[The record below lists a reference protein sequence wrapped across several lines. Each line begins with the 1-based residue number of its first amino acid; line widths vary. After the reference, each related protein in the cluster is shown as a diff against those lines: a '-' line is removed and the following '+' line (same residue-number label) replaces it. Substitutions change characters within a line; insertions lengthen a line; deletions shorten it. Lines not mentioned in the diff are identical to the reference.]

1 MAEMN
6 QTRIIQVSA
15 AAKEDSFG
23 TAAALDSRIRCE
35 SGNFPNPEH
44 TTVNDQD
51 LIGASLEPSD
61 QILVAKSY
69 TMALSQPRVKPH
81 TLAFIAAYAMGKCA
95 TTTPTHAADTRKHRI
110 AVEQNITLPT
120 FTMQE
125 TIKTG
130 IFKKYTGCGVSD
142 FSLTVQRG
150 ANRMVNLSANLS
162 MTKAENGAQDASAE
176 IGEKPLNGASSAVFL
191 GDGDYD
197 GSLDDIRGAAAPYA
211 NIDLATSD
219 IGGGPDNLTGRM
231 QSMTWNFN
239 NNPESDDLY
248 RVGSGANRAAWERG
262 EPLQTVDLDFDY
274 KDEAA
279 LAHYE
284 DQEDLALQWI
294 IKGDSIENVNA
305 DPDGAGRLAAGNIVF
320 SYGINLLFPKLR
332 YTGYTRS
339 VAAGK
344 QIVQANFQVL
354 QHATHGSVILDIFN
368 QQAGYAG

>member
-1 MAEMN
+1 
-6 QTRIIQVSA
+6 
-15 AAKEDSFG
+15 
-23 TAAALDSRIRCE
+23 
-35 SGNFPNPEH
+35 
-44 TTVNDQD
+44 
-51 LIGASLEPSD
+51 
-61 QILVAKSY
+61 
-69 TMALSQPRVKPH
+69 
-81 TLAFIAAYAMGKCA
+81 
-95 TTTPTHAADTRKHRI
+95 
-110 AVEQNITLPT
+110 
-120 FTMQE
+120 
-125 TIKTG
+125 
-130 IFKKYTGCGVSD
+130 
-142 FSLTVQRG
+142 
-150 ANRMVNLSANLS
+150 
-162 MTKAENGAQDASAE
+162 
-176 IGEKPLNGASSAVFL
+176 
-191 GDGDYD
+191 
-197 GSLDDIRGAAAPYA
+197 
-211 NIDLATSD
+211 
-219 IGGGPDNLTGRM
+219 
-231 QSMTWNFN
+231 MTWNFN

-305 DPDGAGRLAAGNIVF
+305 DPDGAGQLAAGNIVF